1 MWNGPCGTRIFL
13 PRISDRHRCHSDCL
27 SITQITPP
35 ARQIDADLFAGGEG
49 FIMWSVE
56 NVECGIWSV
65 ERVPLDVEWVY
76 NGEHGAKRLCLY
88 GAKSDNGIKKCAPMG
103 RLERKKSYL
112 CCKKVAPITARH
124 DDRQGGRGRGTS
136 SGSMAWLNPMT
147 FLDPMT

>member
-27 SITQITPP
+27 SITQIAPP
-35 ARQIDADLFAGGEG
+35 AQQIDADLFAGGEG

-112 CCKKVAPITARH
+112 CCKKGAPITARH
-124 DDRQGGRGRGTS
+124 DDRQGGRGK
-136 SGSMAWLNPMT
+136 SGSSMAWLNPMT

>member
-56 NVECGIWSV
+56 NVECGVLNESRWM
-65 ERVPLDVEWVY
+65 L
-76 NGEHGAKRLCLY
+76 NGF
-88 GAKSDNGIKKCAPMG
+88 IMG
-103 RLERKKSYL
+103 SMGQKAVSLR
-112 CCKKVAPITARH
+112 CKK
-124 DDRQGGRGRGTS
+124 
-136 SGSMAWLNPMT
+136 
-147 FLDPMT
+147 